1 MVNFSIEFLGVGS
14 ALAKKNYNTNAVI
27 EVNGKN
33 YLMDCGITAPI
44 AMDKLGITTGDI
56 DGVIISHIHGDHA
69 GGLETIGYEG
79 MFVYG
84 KKPELYIA
92 SELVRDI
99 WDKHLVGGMEHLT
112 NSFAT
117 LESYFDVKPFYHGV
131 PFKINGLE
139 VRPIRT
145 KHVPSD
151 NPFGEKASY
160 SFLLDNRV
168 FWSADML
175 FDEELITNFEKAHN
189 MDKYFHDCQLFY
201 HPLGVHASLQELET
215 LPQVIKDKMIV
226 MHYGDQIKDFEE
238 RILSN
243 GFTIAK
249 QFDKFQ
255 F

>member
-1 MVNFSIEFLGVGS
+1 MVDFSIEFLGVGS
-14 ALAKKNYNTNAVI
+14 ALSKKNYNTNAVI

-33 YLMDCGITAPI
+33 YLMDCGITAPT
-44 AMDKLGITTGDI
+44 AMHELGITTGDI

-79 MFVYG
+79 MFIYG

-92 SELVRDI
+92 SELVEDI
-99 WDKHLVGGMEHLT
+99 WNKHLAGGMEHLT
-112 NSFAT
+112 RKLAT
-117 LESYFDVKPFYHGV
+117 LNDYFDVKPFHHGTL
-131 PFKINGLE
+131 FNINGLE
-139 VRPIRT
+139 VKSIKT
-145 KHVPSD
+145 HHVPSD
-151 NPFGEKASY
+151 DEFTEKASY

-175 FDEELITNFEKAHN
+175 FDKDLIVNIEKAHN
-189 MDKYFHDCQLFY
+189 MKRYFHDCQLFY
-201 HPLGVHASLQELET
+201 HPDGVHASLQELET
-215 LPQVIKDKMIV
+215 LPEEIKNKVIV
-226 MHYGDQIKDFEE
+226 MHYGDNIKDFED

-243 GFTIAK
+243 GFTIAR